1 MKIDTHMHTTCS
13 DGRKTV
19 AELFR
24 VASGLGIELM
34 AITDHDTLAA
44 YPEAFEEAERY
55 KIALVPGTELSTRD
69 EGVNRD
75 VHVLGLKVDVN
86 HAPLRR
92 ELKKLAD
99 ARLEARKTLLD
110 RVNAYLSEKHEGWQP
125 VRFEDLRRRVTGSVL
140 GKPHIAAAVMENATK
155 AGLPVSEEE
164 LYLLFK
170 TPGIESKKAYELT
183 MEECIGLI
191 DRAGGVAV
199 LAHPCEY
206 AHPDEAMERFVRLG
220 GQATELCKYRYKMK
234 IPSISTLE
242 PIYRSTVEHCMNEYV
257 MALAQR
263 HGLKLTVS
271 SDYHGK
277 VGEPGMETGEY
288 GIDVSWLLE

>member
-1 MKIDTHMHTTCS
+1 MKIDTHLHTTCS

-19 AELFR
+19 AELFQI
-24 VASGLGIELM
+24 ASDLGIGLM
-34 AITDHDTLAA
+34 AVTDHDTLAA
-44 YPEAFEEAERY
+44 YPEAFAEAERY
-55 KIALVPGTELSTRD
+55 KIALVPGMELSTRD
-69 EGVNRD
+69 EGGNKD
-75 VHVLGLKVDVN
+75 VHVVGLKVDTDY
-86 HAPLRR
+86 APMCR

-99 ARLEARKTLLD
+99 ARIEARKKLLD
-110 RVNAYLSEKHEGWQP
+110 RVNAYLSVKHDGWQP
-125 VRFEDLRRRVTGSVL
+125 VRFEDVRRRVTGNIV
-140 GKPHIAAAVMENATK
+140 GKPHIAAAIIENATK

-164 LYLLFK
+164 LFRLFR

-183 MEECIGLI
+183 MEECIDLI
-191 DRAGGVAV
+191 GCAGGVAV

-206 AHPDEAMERFVRLG
+206 AQPGEAMERFARLG

-234 IPSISTLE
+234 MHAINTLE
-242 PIYRSTVEHCMNEYV
+242 PIYRPAVERCMNDQV
-257 MALAQR
+257 VTLAR
-263 HGLKLTVS
+263 KYDLKLTAS